1 MLTLELTPQL
11 EQEFKATA
19 EKSGKSAAQIL
30 KELALEYLEDAQD
43 IKEAEQV
50 LKNIENGTD
59 ELLSLEEANKL
70 LNELDN

>member
-30 KELALEYLEDAQD
+30 KELALEYLEDSQD
-43 IKEAEQV
+43 SQAVEQV
-50 LKNIENGTD
+50 LKDVENGTD
-59 ELLSLEEANKL
+59 EFLSLEEARKIYA
-70 LNELDN
+70 LDN